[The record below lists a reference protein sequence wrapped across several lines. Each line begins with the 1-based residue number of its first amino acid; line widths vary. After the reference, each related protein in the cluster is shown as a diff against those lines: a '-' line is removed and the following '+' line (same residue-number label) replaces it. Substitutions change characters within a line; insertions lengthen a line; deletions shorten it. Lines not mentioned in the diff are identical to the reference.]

1 MILYHGSTQIIEKP
15 MYEKGKIYNDYG
27 RGFYCTEQ
35 KELAGEWACGQYKDG
50 YINQYELKEAQLR
63 LLDLLSGKYT
73 VLHWL
78 ALLMEHRR
86 VRISTPM
93 MKLGV
98 QWLKDNF
105 LISLEPYD
113 IVKGYRAD
121 DSYFSFARAFVNNEI
136 SLEQLSYAMRLGK
149 LGEQIVLKSER
160 AFEYIYFV
168 SYQVVDSAAYF
179 PKRKERDETAR
190 AEFRTLLEQETGD
203 GVFIRDLIRG
213 R

>member
-35 KELAGEWACGQYKDG
+35 KEVAGEWACGQYKDG